1 MVTSYSAGNCKKFY
15 NFAYKFLLNIL
26 PIEISE
32 KELNEKYFNPKL
44 HNFKTIEN
52 LFERMIVS
60 AQNYQRMPNVIN
72 FEKRKEQIVYVEE

>member
-32 KELNEKYFNPKL
+32 KELHHQVVYRRRSYN
-44 HNFKTIEN
+44 KT
-52 LFERMIVS
+52 
-60 AQNYQRMPNVIN
+60 
-72 FEKRKEQIVYVEE
+72 KK